1 MVLLEEE
8 LDPKDKYFMKQPL
21 RVIHVEDSEE
31 DSGLVKQL
39 LLREGLA
46 CEIERVETHSQL
58 VDSLIDGEY
67 DLILSDCTLPHF
79 SGFKALELASA
90 LKPQVPFIFVSGTIG
105 EEAAIES
112 LRNGATDYV
121 LKNHLS
127 RLVPAVQRALAET
140 EEKATSRALEK
151 RLQQA
156 CRLQAVST
164 LAGGIAHDVNNLL
177 MMIQGHAFLLV
188 KECEHSEPAQE
199 ILARLNETAHRG
211 SELMQ
216 QLLAF
221 ARKSEARFILFDI
234 HQHLKETVGIL
245 KNLLPQGVELT
256 LQMDEELP
264 LMFADPEHINRILIN
279 LITNARDALLEGG
292 PITVTAELVQF
303 DPIPPHLLELENMSY
318 ICLKVVDSGMGMD
331 EATRLRVFEPFF
343 TTKSLPTN
351 AGLGLPEI
359 FGLIRIHSGLIDIQS
374 EPGKGTVVSL
384 FFPLPRNST
393 VAMERVKNIPPIQ
406 MLEVVAPF

>member
-1 MVLLEEE
+1 
-8 LDPKDKYFMKQPL
+8 MKQPL

-31 DSGLVKQL
+31 DSDLVKKL

-46 CEIERVETHSQL
+46 CEIERVETHTQL
-58 VDSLIDGEY
+58 VDLLFDSEC

-79 SGFKALELASA
+79 NGFKALEIALA
-90 LKPQVPFIFVSGTIG
+90 LKPHVPFIFVSGTIG

-121 LKNHLS
+121 LKKRLS
-127 RLVPAVQRALAET
+127 RLVPAVRRALKET
-140 EEKATSRALEK
+140 EERATSRALEK

-156 CRLQAVST
+156 RRLQAVST

-177 MMIQGHAFLLV
+177 MSMQQHVFLLA
-188 KECEHSEPAQE
+188 KECEHSASALE
-199 ILARLNETAHRG
+199 IIATLHETANRG

-221 ARKSEARFILFDI
+221 ARKSEARFIFIDAY
-234 HQHLKETVGIL
+234 QHVKGIVDTLKT
-245 KNLLPQGVELT
+245 LLPPGVELI
-256 LQMDEELP
+256 LRMDEGLP
-264 LMFADPEHINRILIN
+264 PMFADPEHINRILTN
-279 LITNARDALLEGG
+279 LILNARDALPEGG
-292 PITVTAELVQF
+292 HITVSTELVQF
-303 DPIPPHLLELENMSY
+303 DPISPHLLELEDMSY
-318 ICLKVVDSGMGMD
+318 ICLKVADNGIGMD
-331 EATRLRVFEPFF
+331 TATQLRVFEPFF
-343 TTKSLPTN
+343 TTKSLTNN

-359 FGLIRIHSGLIDIQS
+359 FGLMRIHNGLINIQS
-374 EPGKGTVVSL
+374 EPGKGTAVSL

-393 VAMERVKNIPPIQ
+393 VAIEHVKKMPPTQ